1 MLGCKP
7 CPCLVVVTLQKR
19 AHQRFILIPVPLFQ
33 RKDCLA
39 KWFRCHRL
47 VLEAMERGVA
57 HAPRLI
63 KMEIQRS
70 HIDLTTLLAIN
81 PCRAQMASWVL
92 AVTS

>member
-1 MLGCKP
+1 M
-7 CPCLVVVTLQKR
+7 
-19 AHQRFILIPVPLFQ
+19 
-33 RKDCLA
+33 
-39 KWFRCHRL
+39 
-47 VLEAMERGVA
+47 A